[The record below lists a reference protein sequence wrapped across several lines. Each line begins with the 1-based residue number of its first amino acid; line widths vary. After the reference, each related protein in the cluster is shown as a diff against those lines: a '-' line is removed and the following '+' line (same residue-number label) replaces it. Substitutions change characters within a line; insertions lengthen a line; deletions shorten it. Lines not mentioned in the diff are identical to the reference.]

1 MDSSHLKLQKFLNLN
16 TQPHTD
22 STSSLANEEN
32 DEKNVSLHKINYN
45 SEPLSYNDKI
55 MNPKLKVEAI
65 VSLNLGDLTEKI
77 TIYEGQN
84 INDVVSFIIE
94 KYNLKKKYIG
104 FITEKIL
111 EQIKMH
117 KDRKLKSAKL
127 KDLPAGREKII
138 SKQDVTPNSERQ
150 HSFTNLNTSKI
161 YENKKKEGG
170 LLTDRQRTFSP
181 LRDSSTLCLRGKS
194 NELNESKNKSFDTN
208 HRGKHKNEKDGNNNL
223 DNSFSKNFASI
234 TKIDCAWQNNIFE
247 KRRSTSPLTKSFKSS
262 NLDNSF
268 SKNNNENK
276 SMNVIHL
283 PSSYLSKNS
292 KLDITIIKENSKIS
306 MGHQKNKTPVKSKN
320 LQLKTQMIK
329 FLR

>member
-1 MDSSHLKLQKFLNLN
+1 MDSSHLKLQKFLNFN

-22 STSSLANEEN
+22 STSSLANDDYE
-32 DEKNVSLHKINYN
+32 EKNVSLHKINYN

-55 MNPKLKVEAI
+55 MNPKMKVEAI

-111 EQIKMH
+111 EQIKLH
-117 KDRKLKSAKL
+117 QEKKFKSAKI
-127 KDLPAGREKII
+127 KDLSIDKGKVL
-138 SKQDVTPNSERQ
+138 SKKDAPLNSERQ
-150 HSFTNLNTSKI
+150 HSFTNLNNSKI

-170 LLTDRQRTFSP
+170 LLTDRQRASSP
-181 LRDSSTLCLRGKS
+181 LRESSTLGLRGKS
-194 NELNESKNKSFDTN
+194 NELNESKNKSFDMNTN
-208 HRGKHKNEKDGNNNL
+208 QVAKYKKEKNGNNNL
-223 DNSFSKNFASI
+223 DTSFSKNFASI
-234 TKIDCAWQNNIFE
+234 NKIESSRQNNILE
-247 KRRSTSPLTKSFKSS
+247 KRRSISPLTKSFKSS

-268 SKNNNENK
+268 SKNNNEN
-276 SMNVIHL
+276 NNANIIHL

-292 KLDITIIKENSKIS
+292 KLDISINKGSSKTS
-306 MGHQKNKTPVKSKN
+306 RNQHKTQVKSK
-320 LQLKTQMIK
+320 K
-329 FLR
+329 FQN